1 MSQPNKDLKKP
12 LRHTYHKKNPNF
24 TPIKVVESQCPI
36 SEEGKEEKDDR
47 WYIRLPNDFWI
58 ADILSEYEYKVS
70 KGRPN
75 ITSTSPIQNSIMM
88 EVSPQFVRDV
98 LRCKAL
104 KFKAESVNERN
115 ETIFNLLRFVLRDK
129 AYQELMY
136 VPLVPTQSDEFA
148 AFGTQTYY
156 LATRPDLKIL
166 PKVGPITI
174 IIEDELPA
182 DLREV
187 FNLPE
192 FQRALK
198 VFKFGINSI
207 FDLLRHEQIKLPIPN
222 IENWDPNNN
231 DDDNILINKEWM
243 IEYWNR
249 LSNSEDEFKRLA
261 KDASFKRNLPVPII
275 KFGQNITYE
284 LKSLNDI
291 NLPILKTEK
300 YPNQRHSSLLND
312 LDKLGILFTDFK
324 IDSHQVFIKEFNPAN
339 IIRAVEQL
347 RLTYQTSM
355 EKLFQYIYDDER
367 DRIREYIVHKWKR
380 LTDKRNEYEDRVES
394 DSELWNILREFP
406 IWPTFDPE
414 VGYVPAVRGMLVPEK
429 LEYYEPTR
437 SNYRCYIN
445 YKDES
450 ERRILKDLGVYT
462 IADYV
467 YLGDIFDKANSGG
480 IGPSDLAYNKLL
492 KSFLKLPTNKID
504 VRWSNRK
511 MIPNQSYTRLLRADE
526 CLNQSVLLI
535 RSLYAGSDLF
545 IADDL
550 TNGIY
555 LSGLEKLGF
564 EGRIDVERLI
574 RISENIE
581 TMAERPNPPHDILD
595 RAEQLILHFY
605 YNIDNFAFSFNQ
617 WDRFKRIKI
626 VPSRK
631 LYFPYT
637 GTAKIPNIKLCA
649 FSELRMPMHI
659 DLCWTQAGI
668 FHDRAMPPRTV
679 LTLYEELEK
688 VPAFETLNH
697 LLEIKKRIEKEELE
711 DWREP
716 IRKKQ
721 LRKLIR
727 GVYAR
732 LHEELVLSKEI
743 GTLAYNEFLRNLN
756 KGLSNC
762 PKAFFNGKDPF
773 DLNQWKAAEN
783 LVFNVKEDLTNDLV
797 SVHSKLI
804 QFKNLFLH
812 CGAKLFKL
820 PSLLRSVP
828 TPVVQIQDRDPVF
841 ENLCKLLDPPSKDPR
856 TRDQRESEEELLDT
870 IFHIRGQEVKTSR
883 FVLAFSC
890 PHFYKA
896 VTSKFKES
904 NMKEIIHIRL
914 QEGAADDVHPDS
926 FRVFLKWLYKKP
938 LEEAMNE
945 IPYNPSTHGGGEVS
959 FYLNHYIDL
968 LNLANLY
975 FLDELK
981 ELVADT
987 IVSKH
992 LQTPQN
998 IIEIRAW
1005 AKLFSVEK
1013 LINYCESYISNND
1026 KLIYEQRKYESLQ
1039 IEDKNERE
1047 EALVTLQSIFE

>member
-1 MSQPNKDLKKP
+1 MSQPKKEFKKP
-12 LRHTYHKKNPNF
+12 FRHTHPKKKSNF
-24 TPIKVVESQCPI
+24 TPTKGNESQCPI
-36 SEEGKEEKDDR
+36 SDESKEGKDDR

-75 ITSTSPIQNSIMM
+75 LASTSPIPISNSTMM
-88 EVSPQFVRDV
+88 EVSSQFVRDV

-104 KFKAESVNERN
+104 KLKAESVNVRN
-115 ETIFNLLRFVLRDK
+115 EIIFNLLRFVLRDK

-136 VPLVPTQSDEFA
+136 VPLVPTQSNEFA

-156 LATRPDLKIL
+156 LAARSDIKIL

-174 IIEDELPA
+174 IIEDELPV
-182 DLREV
+182 DL
-187 FNLPE
+187 
-192 FQRALK
+192 K
-198 VFKFGINSI
+198 
-207 FDLLRHEQIKLPIPN
+207 
-222 IENWDPNNN
+222 
-231 DDDNILINKEWM
+231 
-243 IEYWNR
+243 
-249 LSNSEDEFKRLA
+249 EDEFKRLA
-261 KDASFKRNLPVPII
+261 KDVYFKRNLPIPII
-275 KFGQNITYE
+275 KFGWNITYE

-291 NLPILKTEK
+291 NLPILRTEK
-300 YPNQRHSSLLND
+300 CPKQGQSGLLND
-312 LDKLGILFTDFK
+312 LNKLGILFTDFK
-324 IDSHQVFIKEFNPAN
+324 IDNHQVFVKEFNPAN
-339 IIRAVEQL
+339 IVRAVEQL
-347 RLTYQTSM
+347 RLTRQTSM
-355 EKLFQYIYDDER
+355 EKLFQFISNDER
-367 DRIREYIVHKWKR
+367 DRIREYIVRKWKR
-380 LTDKRNEYEDRVES
+380 LIDKRNEYEDRVES

-429 LEYYEPTR
+429 LEYYESTR

-450 ERRILKDLGVYT
+450 ERRILKALGVYT

-480 IGPSDLAYNKLL
+480 IDPSDLSYNKLL
-492 KSFLKLPTNKID
+492 RSFLKLPTNKID

-511 MIPNQSYTRLLRADE
+511 LIPNQLYSRLLRADE

-535 RSLYAGSDLF
+535 RRLYAGSDLF

-574 RISENIE
+574 RIAKNIE
-581 TMAERPNPPHDILD
+581 TMAERLNPPQDILD

-631 LYFPYT
+631 LCFPYF

-649 FSELRMPMHI
+649 FSELRMPIHI

-668 FHDRAMPPRTV
+668 FHDRAIPPRTV
-679 LTLYEELEK
+679 LILYEELEK

-697 LLEIKKRIEKEELE
+697 LLEIKKRIENRELE

-716 IRKKQ
+716 LRKKQ

-732 LHEELVLSKEI
+732 LNEELILSKEI

-756 KGLSNC
+756 KGLSDC
-762 PKAFFNGKDPF
+762 PKVFFNGKDPF
-773 DLNQWKAAEN
+773 DLNQWKAAKN
-783 LVFNVKEDLTNDLV
+783 LVFNVKDDLTNNLV
-797 SVHSKLI
+797 SVHSKLK
-804 QFKNLFLH
+804 QFKNLLLQ
-812 CGAKLFKL
+812 CGAKSFKL
-820 PSLLRSVP
+820 PSLSISNPTSVAA
-828 TPVVQIQDRDPVF
+828 VVQIQNRDPVF

-856 TRDQRESEEELLDT
+856 VRDQRESEEELLDT
-870 IFHIRGQEVKTSR
+870 VFHIRGQEVKTSR

-904 NMKEIIHIRL
+904 NMKEIIHIKL

-945 IPYNPSTHGGGEVS
+945 IPYNPSINDGDEADEIS

-975 FLDELK
+975 FLDDLK

-1005 AKLFSVEK
+1005 AKLFSVDK
-1013 LINYCESYISNND
+1013 LINYCE
-1026 KLIYEQRKYESLQ
+1026 KALI
-1039 IEDKNERE
+1039 
-1047 EALVTLQSIFE
+1047 TLQSIFE